1 MNTAQ
6 ILYEQYKVLP
16 KKVREEL
23 KSLILKEDQPS
34 ALMQEIEAGL
44 KEVKLMQEGKLPSRT
59 LHDLKKDLK
68 DAQ

>member
-1 MNTAQ
+1 MKTAQ
-6 ILYEQYKVLP
+6 IIYEQYKVLP

-44 KEVKLMQEGKLPSRT
+44 KEVKLMKEGKIPSRT
-59 LHDLKKDLK
+59 LDELKKELK

>member
-6 ILYEQYKVLP
+6 IINEQYKVLP

-23 KSLILKEDQPS
+23 KSLILKGDPPS
-34 ALMQEIEAGL
+34 ALMQEIEEGL
-44 KEVKLMQEGKLPSRT
+44 KEVKLMQEGKIESRT
-59 LHDLKKDLK
+59 LDDLKKELK